1 MTSSHVAVLCI
12 SPGLDRHT
20 IVSLQTFEKWTDG
33 CRNTRT
39 ESGIECEIKDNGI
52 RARNEFLT
60 ANNHK
65 LQVEHMRNK
74 MLDVENE
81 RLQEENK
88 KLELE
93 KESLVEEG
101 NNKVSAMGQD
111 MGNLIHKNKILRRK
125 YKKKMWREYDRC

>member
-1 MTSSHVAVLCI
+1 M
-12 SPGLDRHT
+12 G
-20 IVSLQTFEKWTDG
+20 
-33 CRNTRT
+33 
-39 ESGIECEIKDNGI
+39 
-52 RARNEFLT
+52 ARNEFLT
-60 ANNHK
+60 GNNNK
-65 LQVEHMRNK
+65 LQVEYLRNK

-111 MGNLIHKNKILRRK
+111 IANLIHKNKILRRK
-125 YKKKMWREYDRC
+125 YKKKNISSKYKGSGYGNKFKTNKVPTSIFVGKDNLYHPTILKTGESGTIAPM